1 MRIFFNLVVLLFIT
15 SCSNLEFTYNDD
27 TNLINPLYE
36 KTKVKNSGVDLSF
49 IKSYVPMLFGKNKEN
64 KFTLIIDIEEKIVKR
79 SVETNQA
86 ISNLRYELRFFY
98 TLILNKKSCV
108 TYNKEI
114 LSTFSIL
121 PKSAGYNYGTDA
133 SLERKYELAVT
144 DNINRFIALVS
155 NTDISK
161 CQ

>member
-1 MRIFFNLVVLLFIT
+1 MRILFNLVVLLLIT

-36 KTKVKNSGVDLSF
+36 KTKVKNTGVDLTF

-64 KFTLIIDIEEKIVKR
+64 KFTLIIDIEEKKVKR

-144 DNINRFIALVS
+144 DNVNRFIALVS

>member
-64 KFTLIIDIEEKIVKR
+64 KFTLIIDIEEKKVKR

-155 NTDISK
+155 NTDISQ

>member
-15 SCSNLEFTYNDD
+15 SCSKLEFTYNDD

-64 KFTLIIDIEEKIVKR
+64 KFTLIIDIEEKKVKR

>member
-1 MRIFFNLVVLLFIT
+1 MKIFLNFIILIFIT
-15 SCSNLEFTYNDD
+15 SCSGLEFAYKDSS
-27 TNLINPLYE
+27 NLINPLYE
-36 KTKVKNSGVDLSF
+36 KTKVKNTGVDLTF

-64 KFTLIIDIEEKIVKR
+64 KFTLIIDIEEKKVKR

-144 DNINRFIALVS
+144 DNVNRFIALVS

>member
-64 KFTLIIDIEEKIVKR
+64 KFTLIIDIEEKKVKR

>member
-1 MRIFFNLVVLLFIT
+1 M
-15 SCSNLEFTYNDD
+15 EFTYNDD

-64 KFTLIIDIEEKIVKR
+64 KFTLIIDIEEKKVKR

-144 DNINRFIALVS
+144 DNINRFIALIS

>member
-1 MRIFFNLVVLLFIT
+1 MALKNKI
-15 SCSNLEFTYNDD
+15 SYNYQIQK
-27 TNLINPLYE
+27 NCLIVQLSDIE
-36 KTKVKNSGVDLSF
+36 DDLSF

-64 KFTLIIDIEEKIVKR
+64 KFTLIIDIEEKKVKR

-155 NTDISK
+155 NNDISK